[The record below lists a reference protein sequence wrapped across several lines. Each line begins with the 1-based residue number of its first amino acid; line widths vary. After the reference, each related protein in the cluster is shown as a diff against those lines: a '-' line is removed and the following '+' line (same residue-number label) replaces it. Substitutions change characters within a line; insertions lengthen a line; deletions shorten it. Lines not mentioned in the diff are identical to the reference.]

1 MSEKLIKP
9 YILGIGGTTRAGSTS
24 EKALR
29 ISLDIAQDM
38 GARIQ
43 LIAGL
48 DLDFPMYS
56 PHLQDRND
64 KATFLIEQLRQCD
77 GLIVSSP
84 SYHGSVSGLVKNALD
99 YVEDLRE
106 DPRVYL
112 DDLPVGLIGCGAGW
126 QGATQ
131 ALTHLR
137 SMTHALRAW
146 PTPMGAVINS
156 STPLFE
162 ESGECVD
169 HLVLSH
175 LKLVGQQVMHFA
187 LMKLAS
193 QTKSQIE

>member
-1 MSEKLIKP
+1 
-9 YILGIGGTTRAGSTS
+9 LGIGGTTRAGSTS

-29 ISLDIAQDM
+29 ISLEIAQEM

-43 LIAGL
+43 LVAGL

-56 PHLQDRND
+56 PHLQDRSD
-64 KATFLIEQLRQCD
+64 KAMFLIEQLRQCD

-156 STPLFE
+156 STPLFGK
-162 ESGECVD
+162 SGECVD
-169 HLVLSH
+169 DLVLSH

-193 QTKSQIE
+193 QNKSHT